1 MKTDTS
7 EKGLE
12 SLIVADMTAA
22 GWIPGADE
30 NYNRE
35 YAVDLVRLHAFVHAT
50 QEPLVAALTST
61 RPGRHDRSS
70 SPAFRVKSPSAA

>member
-22 GWIPGADE
+22 GWIPGASED
-30 NYNRE
+30 YNRE
-35 YAVDLVRLHAFVHAT
+35 YAIDLPQLHAFVA
-50 QEPLVAALTST
+50 T
-61 RPGRHDRSS
+61 RPGRYDRSS
-70 SPAFRVKSPSAA
+70 SPAFWVKSPNAA